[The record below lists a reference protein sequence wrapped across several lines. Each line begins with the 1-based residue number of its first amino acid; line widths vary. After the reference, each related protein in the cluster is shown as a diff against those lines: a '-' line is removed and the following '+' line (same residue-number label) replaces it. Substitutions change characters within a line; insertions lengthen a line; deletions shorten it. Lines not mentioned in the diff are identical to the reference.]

1 MMELDERERK
11 IQLGHVHIERVCV
24 RPREKEI
31 TFFPLYMC
39 VYVCMQMIAIK
50 ERRRR
55 IERPQH
61 ANPIHAL
68 IKYNVSSFFSSFLF
82 FFFFIISLL
91 FFSPLLLFG

>member
-39 VYVCMQMIAIK
+39 VYVCMQMIAK
-50 ERRRR
+50 ER
-55 IERPQH
+55 EREGLRDH
-61 ANPIHAL
+61 NTL
-68 IKYNVSSFFSSFLF
+68 IQFMH
-82 FFFFIISLL
+82 
-91 FFSPLLLFG
+91 